1 MRLRPSIVA
10 AGMAALAAVL
20 GAAGAAPAAPG
31 VVRVQPSAAEVPANL
46 LRISIEFAAPPA
58 GPVLPHISLAH
69 ADGTPVAEPFLQ
81 QELWSPNDRILTIL
95 LHPGRV
101 KTGLVAHEEL
111 GPILAAGEEV
121 VLAFDGRPV
130 RRWSVG
136 PVNRNGPD
144 PAGWKLAPVAAASR
158 QPLVVAMDGAI
169 DGRDAGYLA
178 VADSRNRRVAG
189 RAQLKDGEK
198 VWIFTPDQ
206 PWRAGHYQLVV
217 RGTLEDAAGNR
228 LGSHFET
235 ALDAP
240 PGPATDAAITFDVD
254 AVTLSKYKFR

>member
-1 MRLRPSIVA
+1 MRVRSSLVA
-10 AGMAALAAVL
+10 AALAAVL
-20 GAAGAAPAAPG
+20 GAAGAASGTSG
-31 VVRVQPSAAEVPANL
+31 VVRVQPSAPEVPSNL

-58 GPVLPHISLAH
+58 EPVLPQISLAH

-81 QELWSPNDRILTIL
+81 QELWSPNGRILTIL

-111 GPILAAGEEV
+111 GPILAEGENV
-121 VLAFDGRPV
+121 VLAFDGRPI
-130 RRWSVG
+130 RRWRVG

-144 PAGWKLAPVAAASR
+144 PAGWKLAPVAAGSR
-158 QPLVVAMDGAI
+158 QALVVALDAAI

-178 VADSRNRRVAG
+178 VADSRHRRVAG
-189 RAQLKDGEK
+189 QARLKDGEK
-198 VWIFTPDQ
+198 TWAFTPDQ

-217 RGTLEDAAGNR
+217 RATLEDAAGNR

-235 ALDAP
+235 AVDAALE
-240 PGPATDAAITFDVD
+240 PASDAAIAFNVD